1 MNYYLNKKRLGQLL
15 TGAAIIP
22 VLYACGSQEKNVEPA
37 TVNWHKTSDG
47 VVVSLQDSEAKKVR
61 LQVINDRIVRVTATP
76 QQDFNNLP
84 NTLMVVAKPEQTAF
98 EVKQND
104 ASVVLSTADL
114 SAEVS
119 LVTGVVSFK
128 DEHGKVLTTEVDR
141 GNFGAVTRDPGVVDA
156 DSFAIRQQFTSDENE
171 GYYGLGQ
178 QQDGEVN
185 YAGDNVELT
194 TYNLEISIPYVVSSK
209 DYALL

>member
-22 VLYACGSQEKNVEPA
+22 VLYACGSQEKTIEPA

-98 EVKQND
+98 DVKQND

-141 GNFGAVTRDPGVVDA
+141 GNFAAVTRDRC
-156 DSFAIRQQFTSDENE
+156 SRR
-171 GYYGLGQ
+171 
-178 QQDGEVN
+178 
-185 YAGDNVELT
+185 
-194 TYNLEISIPYVVSSK
+194 
-209 DYALL
+209 